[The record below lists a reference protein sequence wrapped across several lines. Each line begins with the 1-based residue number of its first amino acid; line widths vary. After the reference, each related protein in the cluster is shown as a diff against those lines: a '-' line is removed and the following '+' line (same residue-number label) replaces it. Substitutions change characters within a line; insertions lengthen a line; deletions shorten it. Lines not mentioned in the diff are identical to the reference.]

1 MSQIIYKDR
10 YVTIFQSALF
20 QTNTTVVRMDDCVIV
35 VDPAWLPQ
43 EIAQIKQYVDS
54 IRGLD
59 PLFLVFTHSDYDHI
73 LGYGA
78 FQAEKVI
85 TSEAFLL
92 NPDKE
97 KCLEDIYQFD
107 EKYYIQR
114 QYPITYPRTDF
125 VVYRDGAQFRYGHT
139 KLSFFLTPGH
149 TSDSMMMLVWNLGLC
164 IAGDYLSDVEFPFIY
179 QSSVEYLNT
188 LDKITVIHDNNFFTR
203 LIPGHGNPALEI
215 NDWLHRRTEN
225 MAYILAVRESIATGV
240 PFDEDTLWARYEFK
254 RLQKKYHDDNVRL
267 MTAEYEAG
275 LWVWE

>member
-85 TSEAFLL
+85 TSEAFQL

-240 PFDEDTLWARYEFK
+240 PFDEDTLWERYEFK

-267 MTAEYEAG
+267 MTSEYEAG